1 MRLETRCDTE
11 DLVMSSTSARATVAV
26 PRNNF
31 IGLIKTMRLR
41 QWVKSVI
48 VYAALVF
55 DGKLF
60 VPDLFLKTTG
70 VFLAFCLLSS
80 SVYILNDLVDM
91 EKDRQHP
98 RKRARPLA
106 SGQLDPRVAA
116 AAAAIMATVAIG
128 AAFAINAW
136 AGVILLIYLAQ
147 NFAYSFWLKN
157 VVIIDVMVLAFG
169 FLLRV
174 LAGVAVVQVENF
186 SPWLYVCVTLLALF
200 LGFGKRR
207 QEIVLLEEGAGNHR
221 SSLLEYNLPLL
232 DQIIGMVVTAT
243 LVAYT
248 FYSFDAT
255 TALAHSRMLLTVPFV
270 FYFLTRYLYLVHV
283 KHLGGA
289 PDELLL
295 EDRPLLI
302 NSVLWAVSVVL
313 LIYVWK

>member
-1 MRLETRCDTE
+1 
-11 DLVMSSTSARATVAV
+11 MSSTSARATVAV
-26 PRNNF
+26 PRNNI